1 MSKNKKSKIKGRKL
15 SAKQLQYEI
24 LKLFRRHPQKRF
36 NPKQVIRKLKIANNK
51 DSVQHAIEQLV
62 DKNDLAQL
70 ENYKYKVK
78 KSAPARTEQSVH
90 EGKVDMTRTG
100 SAYIVVDDMED
111 DVFVAVKNMN
121 TALNGDRVKV
131 RVWTPTGRRRPEGE
145 VIQVLERAT
154 EAFIGN
160 ISIHPKYATIVTG
173 GKNVPMDVY
182 VDLDKTMGA
191 KDGEKVVFK
200 IIGWTKEKFRTPIGE
215 VTAVLGKPGTNDIE
229 MKAILIN
236 NGFDLEFPKEV
247 ITESES
253 LPGRI
258 SEQEIASR
266 RDVREILTFTIDPD
280 TAKDFDDALS
290 FQYLDNGDL
299 EVGVHIADVTH
310 FVQPNTK
317 LDEEAFDRSTSV
329 YLVDRVLPMLP
340 ERLSN
345 DLCSLR
351 PNEDRLS
358 LSAIFVF
365 DKDDKIVNRWF
376 GKTIIHSDR
385 RFTYNEVQDILDA
398 GDGEYASE
406 LKKLNQLAKKLRSK
420 RFKEGSIDFDSEEVK
435 FKLDENA
442 VPIEVYVKE
451 RKDAHMLIED
461 FMLLANREVATHIAR
476 KGAEEEIPFVYRVH
490 DEPDPDKVAEF
501 AAFAREVGFDM
512 NIKTPKDIG
521 NSYNRLVKAAR
532 KDPHLKILEP
542 IAIRTMAK
550 AEYSSENIGHYG
562 LGFDYYAHFTSP
574 IRRYSDVLAHRIL
587 EANLNGQTLRVNKAR
602 LEEQC
607 KHISLQERRATEAE
621 RESVK
626 YKQVEYMQNHIG
638 DVFEGVISGI
648 IDKGIFVELYEN
660 RCEGMVPFDLM
671 PEPFEVMEGR
681 LRIRGLY
688 SGEIL
693 KMGDDVTVRIVSTNL
708 AARQIEMEM
717 VEG

>member
-1 MSKNKKSKIKGRKL
+1 M
-15 SAKQLQYEI
+15 QYEI
-24 LKLFRRHPQKRF
+24 LKLFKRHAKKRF
-36 NPKQVIRKLKIANNK
+36 NPKQIIRKLKVENNK
-51 DSVQHAIEQLV
+51 DSVQHALDQLV
-62 DKNDLAQL
+62 EQNDIVQL
-70 ENYKYKVK
+70 ENYKYKA
-78 KSAPARTEQSVH
+78 KSSTPRRTERSVH

-100 SAYIVVDDMED
+100 SAYILVDDMEE

-121 TALNGDRVKV
+121 TALHGDRVKV
-131 RVWTPTGRRRPEGE
+131 RVWTPPGRRRPEGE
-145 VIQVLERAT
+145 IIQVLDRAT
-154 EAFIGN
+154 DSFIGN
-160 ISIHPKYATIVTG
+160 ISIHKNYATVVTG
-173 GKNVPMDVY
+173 GKNVPMDVHIE
-182 VDLDKTMGA
+182 LDKTMGA

-200 IIGWTKEKFRTPIGE
+200 ITGWTKEKFRTPMGE
-215 VTAVLGKPGTNDIE
+215 VTTVLGAPGSNDIE

-236 NGFDLEFPKEV
+236 NGFDLEFPREV
-247 ITESES
+247 LKESES
-253 LPGRI
+253 LPGKI
-258 SEQEIASR
+258 SDQDMKHR
-266 RDVREILTFTIDPD
+266 RDVRDILTFTIDPD

-290 FQYLDNGDL
+290 YRYLDNGHL

-358 LSAIFVF
+358 FSAIFTF
-365 DKDDKIVNRWF
+365 DKNDKLINRWF
-376 GKTIIHSDR
+376 GKSIIHSDR
-385 RFTYNEVQDILDA
+385 RFTYNEVQEILDK
-398 GDGEYASE
+398 GEGEYEAE
-406 LKKLNQLAKKLRSK
+406 LKKLNQLAKKLRK
-420 RFKEGSIDFDSEEVK
+420 QRFKEGSIDFDSEEVK
-435 FKLDENA
+435 FKLDENG
-442 VPIEVYVKE
+442 VPIDVYVKE

-461 FMLLANREVATHIAR
+461 FMLLANREVATYIAK
-476 KGAEEEIPFVYRVH
+476 KGAQEEIPFIYRVH

-501 AAFAREVGFDM
+501 AAFAREMGFEM

-521 NSYNRLVKAAR
+521 KSYNRLVKAAM

-550 AEYSSENIGHYG
+550 AEYSADNIGHYG
-562 LGFDYYAHFTSP
+562 LGFEHYSHFTSP
-574 IRRYSDVLAHRIL
+574 IRRYSDVIAHRLL
-587 EANLNGQTLRVNKAR
+587 EANLGKETLRINKVR
-602 LEEQC
+602 LQEQC
-607 KHISLQERRATEAE
+607 KHISLQERRAVEAE

-638 DVFEGVISGI
+638 DEFEGAISGI
-648 IDKGIFVELYEN
+648 IDKGIFVELFGN
-660 RCEGMVPFDLM
+660 RCEGMIPFDLM

-693 KMGDDVTVRIVSTNL
+693 KMGDDVKVRIVSTNL
-708 AARQIEMEM
+708 AARQIEMELIDS
-717 VEG
+717 